1 MRLEVGSVHIED
13 VRFGTRTAIED
24 HTLTIDRN
32 QLVGL
37 LAADPAFDRVDV
49 ELAHPGDTCR
59 IVNIHDVVEPR
70 YRLEGP
76 NFPGALDP
84 IGLVGE
90 GHTRALQNLLVV
102 ACDASPGHEGERPGG
117 MLDMAGPATHYSPF
131 GGRHLVALIPQPTAG
146 VDVEEYRL
154 AVTRAGLQTAV
165 YLAAAGKN
173 ALPDETAVYE
183 LPPLALNQGPPKLPR
198 VAHIFHIHSQQRITQ
213 LKETVF
219 GPAFEAGRY
228 GVACAALCTAAQEQL
243 GIQAIAGMDQENP
256 GADIYHQNVYIIPS
270 GRSAAQMV
278 PVLQRMVRLGQK
290 LVAGE
295 PLGRP
300 AEEGYIPRGIVQV
313 GFAEIPAA
321 ERVVDMLLAKLRGEP
336 FETEV
341 VPLKFQ
347 HAPPADPVPD
357 LASAVIAL
365 VTDGGLVPEGNPDRM
380 ESSGARRFSAL
391 PIAGLEGLSPAEYDV
406 YHSGC
411 DTTYTNRDPHRLVPL
426 DVMREL
432 EREGRFGKLHEYL
445 YSTAG
450 IGADVESST
459 RTGQG
464 IAASL
469 KAAGVDGV
477 ILTST

>member
-1 MRLEVGSVHIED
+1 MAEKLRVVHYLNQFFSGLGGEEQAGLEPG
-13 VRFGTRTAIED
+13 VRE
-24 HTLTIDRN
+24 
-32 QLVGL
+32 
-37 LAADPAFDRVDV
+37 
-49 ELAHPGDTCR
+49 
-59 IVNIHDVVEPR
+59 
-70 YRLEGP
+70 
-76 NFPGALDP
+76 
-84 IGLVGE
+84 GLVGA
-90 GHTRALQNLLVV
+90 GRALQQAL
-102 ACDASPGHEGERPGG
+102 GQEGEVVGTLFCGDNYFAEHP
-117 MLDMAGPATHYSPF
+117 DEATAQ
-131 GGRHLVALIPQPTAG
+131 LL
-146 VDVEEYRL
+146 RL
-154 AVTRAGLQTAV
+154 AAT
-165 YLAAAGKN
+165 
-173 ALPDETAVYE
+173 YE
-183 LPPLALNQGPPKLPR
+183 P
-198 VAHIFHIHSQQRITQ
+198 Q
-213 LKETVF
+213 LLIA

-432 EREGRFGKLHEYL
+432 EREGRFGKLHEYV